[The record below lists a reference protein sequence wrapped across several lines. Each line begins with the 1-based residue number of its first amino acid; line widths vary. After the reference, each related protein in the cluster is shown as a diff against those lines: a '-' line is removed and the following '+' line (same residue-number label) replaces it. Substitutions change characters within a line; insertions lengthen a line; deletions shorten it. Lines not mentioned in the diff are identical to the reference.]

1 MRMNAMFWGIVWLAL
16 QFVNTNSVQNLLQN
30 FLHNFLQTWTSLP
43 GRFLDVG
50 DTVPLQHLIKTIAIL
65 TTQVSLL
72 ALALAGL
79 TYMVGS
85 ALRGAPIPMREV
97 REAGYGLQTDAL
109 RAIFWIAIYSTLA
122 SLVAWTA
129 ALLASS

>member
-1 MRMNAMFWGIVWLAL
+1 MRMNAMFWRIAWFAL
-16 QFVNTNSVQNLLQN
+16 QFVNINFVQ
-30 FLHNFLQTWTSLP
+30 SP
-43 GRFLDVG
+43 GRLLDAG

-85 ALRGAPIPMREV
+85 ALRGAPIPIREV

-122 SLVAWTA
+122 SLVAWMA